1 MWSHLHSRVLA
12 SHLALLD
19 LMDRA
24 HVFNELMSGSLEYSS
39 YLAQGGDWGGA
50 ISSWLGFDHSGS
62 CKGIHINILSMR
74 HPDGPKTKEEKD

>member
-1 MWSHLHSRVLA
+1 
-12 SHLALLD
+12 
-19 LMDRA
+19 
-24 HVFNELMSGSLEYSS
+24 MSGSLEYSS